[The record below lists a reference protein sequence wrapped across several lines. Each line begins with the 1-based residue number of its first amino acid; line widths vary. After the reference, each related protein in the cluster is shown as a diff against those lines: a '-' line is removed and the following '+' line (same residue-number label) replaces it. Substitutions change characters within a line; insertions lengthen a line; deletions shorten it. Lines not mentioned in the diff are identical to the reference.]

1 MGEFPKTVKYMLLL
15 AFLVVFTAGCSVPF
29 LPMGH
34 DGESDLTDDT
44 FVDSSA
50 DVDLPPNPG
59 DNEQK
64 ENGQGEG
71 TIAEDGTIILG
82 DDVVSVNIEPVGR
95 TSPFVPYKEKNL
107 LYGAGYMYNDMPLPS
122 ILGENDDTLVQLVSA
137 KVTGIIYDNVT
148 PYAII
153 NVLDNDYLVKIGDK
167 IESFSITDIEKD
179 YVAIKTGTNVY
190 RAKVGDIIEGDVN
203 ESGIYNVGH
212 RFAGTKSNVKDE
224 DVIFIKGIK
233 KDDAA
238 NQNFGINDLTLPAP
252 PAIPNQSQ
260 GSNNDELPPPP
271 SL

>member
-1 MGEFPKTVKYMLLL
+1 MGEFPKTLKYIVLLG
-15 AFLVVFTAGCSVPF
+15 FIVIFTSGCDTSF
-29 LPMGH
+29 LPFGQNS
-34 DGESDLTDDT
+34 EPDLADDT
-44 FVDSSA
+44 FVDSSEEEN
-50 DVDLPPNPG
+50 PPPAPG
-59 DNEQK
+59 AAEQ
-64 ENGQGEG
+64 ETGQEG
-71 TIAEDGTIILG
+71 TISEDGTIILG
-82 DDVVSVNIEPVGR
+82 DDIVSVNIEPVGR

-107 LYGAGYMYNDMPLPS
+107 LYNANYMYNDMPLPS
-122 ILGENDDTLVQLVSA
+122 ILGENDDDLVQLVSA
-137 KVTGIIYDNVT
+137 KVTGIIYDTVT

-167 IESFSITDIEKD
+167 IESFSITDIAKD

-190 RAKVGDIIEGDVN
+190 RAKVGDIIDGDIY

-260 GSNNDELPPPP
+260 GGNNDELPPPP

>member
-1 MGEFPKTVKYMLLL
+1 MGEFPKTVKYILLL
-15 AFLVVFTAGCSVPF
+15 SFLVVFATGCNLPF
-29 LPMGH
+29 LPSGQNA
-34 DGESDLTDDT
+34 ETDLADDS
-44 FVDSSA
+44 FVDSSG
-50 DVDLPPNPG
+50 DEELPPASGNV
-59 DNEQK
+59 EQ
-64 ENGQGEG
+64 EQGEAG
-71 TIAEDGTIILG
+71 TITEDGTIILG

-122 ILGENDDTLVQLVSA
+122 ILGESDDDLVQLVSA

-203 ESGIYNVGH
+203 ESGVYNVGH

-224 DVIFIKGIK
+224 DVIYIKGIK
-233 KDDAA
+233 KDDTQ
-238 NQNFGINDLTLPAP
+238 NQNAGINDLALPEP
-252 PAIPNQSQ
+252 PAIPNKTQS
-260 GSNNDELPPPP
+260 GNNDEVPPPP

>member
-1 MGEFPKTVKYMLLL
+1 MGEFPKTVKYILLL
-15 AFLVVFTAGCSVPF
+15 SFLVVFTSGCSVPF
-29 LPMGH
+29 LPGGQNQ
-34 DGESDLTDDT
+34 DSDLADDS
-44 FVDSSA
+44 FIDSSA
-50 DVDLPPNPG
+50 DENLPPATVN
-59 DNEQK
+59 NEQK
-64 ENGQGEG
+64 QEQGEEG

-82 DDVVSVNIEPVGR
+82 NDIVSVNIDPVGR

-107 LYGAGYMYNDMPLPS
+107 LYGAGYMYNDMPLPT
-122 ILGENDDTLVQLVSA
+122 ILGENDDTLIQLVSA
-137 KVTGIIYDNVT
+137 KVTGIIYDTVT

-167 IESFSITDIEKD
+167 VESFTITDIEKD

-190 RAKVGDIIEGDVN
+190 RAKVGDIIDGDIN

-224 DVIFIKGIK
+224 DVIYIKGIK

-252 PAIPNQSQ
+252 PVIPNQ